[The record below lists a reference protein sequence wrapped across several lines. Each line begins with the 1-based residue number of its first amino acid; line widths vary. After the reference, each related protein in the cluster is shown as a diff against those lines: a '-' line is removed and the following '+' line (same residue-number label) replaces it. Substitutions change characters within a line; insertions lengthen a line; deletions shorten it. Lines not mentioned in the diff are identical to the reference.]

1 MRKKQSCSEEKEN
14 GRTKQNS
21 SEDKEMD
28 GRNKKFI
35 AELQK
40 KPRLR
45 RESGL
50 YIIDGP
56 KMAGEIEPQ
65 EAEEIFVTKAFL
77 ASEASSACSA
87 LLKERPYS
95 VIQDSEMKQISDTV
109 SPQGILVIA
118 RQRRQYGIREMLAG
132 ASEPLILMLETMQD
146 PGNLGT
152 VLRTAEAAGV
162 SGIIMN
168 RETVDIYS
176 PKVVRSTMGAL
187 LRVPFTVA
195 EDLTSAAERLS
206 SGEFTSGRPVR
217 LLAAHLEGAVD
228 YASED
233 YTGSTCIMIGNES
246 RGLSRELTARADERI
261 LIPMCGGT
269 ESLNAAVA
277 AAVISFEAARQRRLV
292 KK

>member
-1 MRKKQSCSEEKEN
+1 MFRGRPKQV
-14 GRTKQNS
+14 
-21 SEDKEMD
+21 D
-28 GRNKKFI
+28 GRNRKFI
-35 AELQK
+35 LELQK

-56 KMAGEIEPQ
+56 KMAGEIDPRD
-65 EAEEIFVTKAFL
+65 AEEIYVTRTFL
-77 ASEASSACSA
+77 TSENSAACTA

-109 SPQGILVIA
+109 SPQGILVVA
-118 RQRRQYGIREMLAG
+118 RQRRQYGIREMLSG
-132 ASEPLILMLETMQD
+132 TERPLILMLETMQD

-152 VLRTAEAAGV
+152 VVRTAEAAGV
-162 SGIIMN
+162 TGIIMN

-187 LRVPFTVA
+187 LRVPFIVVG
-195 EDLTSAAERLS
+195 DLTLAADRLAA
-206 SGEFTSGRPVR
+206 GEYTSGRPVR
-217 LLAAHLEGAVD
+217 LFAAHLDGAEDYAAVD
-228 YASED
+228 YS
-233 YTGSTCIMIGNES
+233 GSCCIMIGNES
-246 RGLSRELTARADERI
+246 RGLSRELTSRADQKI
-261 LIPMCGGT
+261 LIPMCGST

-292 KK
+292 RK